1 MNTDGTVVANTPP
14 GFPSLEAL
22 RAGILAS
29 DRIMLARA
37 ITLVESR
44 LPAHRQTAEA
54 LLESLLPHVGK
65 AHRLGVSGVPGVG
78 KSTFIEA
85 LGLKL
90 LEAGHRVMVLAIDP
104 SSELSGGAILGDKT
118 RMTRLAAAEGAF
130 VRPTASAGRLG
141 GVAAAT
147 RDVMLLGE
155 AAGFDRI
162 IVETVGTGQ
171 SETEVADMVDSFLLL
186 LLPSAGDELQGIKK
200 GVMERADIFVVNKAD
215 RHPQAAKTAARD
227 IKAALRILRA
237 GTRDGWMP
245 PVLTVSALTGEGLAE
260 VITALE
266 RHRAWLMESGEG
278 EARRR
283 AQRRRWLRE
292 AMAEA
297 LAELWDR
304 DPQLA
309 AARARLEEDVLAGR
323 ILPRRAARELVE
335 GRLAAPP
342 PTTRDE

>member
-1 MNTDGTVVANTPP
+1 MSADEAAVGDAPP
-14 GFPSLEAL
+14 GFPPLDTL
-22 RAGILAS
+22 RAGVRAG

-44 LPAHRQTAEA
+44 HPAHRRAAEA
-54 LLESLLPHVGK
+54 LLESLLPHVGA
-65 AHRLGVSGVPGVG
+65 AHRVGISGVPGVG

-90 LEAGHRVMVLAIDP
+90 LESGHRVMVLAIDP

-171 SETEVADMVDSFLLL
+171 SETEVADLVDSFVLL

-215 RHPQAAKTAARD
+215 RHSDAAKAAARD
-227 IKAALRILRA
+227 IRTALRILRA
-237 GTRDGWMP
+237 GARDGWMP
-245 PVLTVSALTGEGLAE
+245 PVLTVSALTGEGLAD
-260 VITALE
+260 VIAALD
-266 RHRAWLMESGEG
+266 RHRAWLIESGEG
-278 EARRR
+278 EKRRR

-309 AARARLEEDVLAGR
+309 DERARLEAEVLAGR

-335 GRLAAPP
+335 GRLAPP
-342 PTTRDE
+342 SSAAGDE

>member
-1 MNTDGTVVANTPP
+1 MSTNETVVVDTPP
-14 GFPSLEAL
+14 GFPSLDAL
-22 RAGILAS
+22 RAGVLAG

-44 LPAHRQTAEA
+44 HPAHRRAADA
-54 LLESLLPHVGK
+54 LLESLLPRAGG
-65 AHRLGVSGVPGVG
+65 AHRIGISGVPGVG

-155 AAGFDRI
+155 AAGFDRLI
-162 IVETVGTGQ
+162 IETVGTGQ
-171 SETEVADMVDSFLLL
+171 SETEVADLVDSFLLL

-215 RHPQAAKTAARD
+215 RHPQATKTAARD

-237 GTRDGWMP
+237 GVRDSWMP
-245 PVLTVSALTGEGLAE
+245 PVLTVSALTGEGLE
-260 VITALE
+260 DVITALE
-266 RHRAWLMESGEG
+266 RHRVWLVESGEG
-278 EARRR
+278 ESRRR

-309 AARARLEEDVLAGR
+309 DERARLEEEVLAGR

-335 GRLAAPP
+335 RRLAGPRADA
-342 PTTRDE
+342 RDA

>member
-1 MNTDGTVVANTPP
+1 MSADAPALVEAPP
-14 GFPSLEAL
+14 GFPPLDEL
-22 RAGILAS
+22 RAGVLAG

-44 LPAHRQTAEA
+44 HPAHRRAAEA
-54 LLESLLPHVGK
+54 LLESLLAHAGT
-65 AHRLGVSGVPGVG
+65 AHRIGISGVPGVG
-78 KSTFIEA
+78 KSTLIEA

-90 LEAGHRVMVLAIDP
+90 LDAGHRVMVLAIDP

-118 RMTRLAAAEGAF
+118 RMTRLAAAESAF

-147 RDVMLLGE
+147 RDVILLGE

-171 SETEVADMVDSFLLL
+171 SETEVADLVDSFLLL

-200 GVMERADIFVVNKAD
+200 GVMERADIFVINKAD
-215 RHPQAAKTAARD
+215 RHPEAAKTAARD
-227 IKAALRILRA
+227 IRAALRILRA
-237 GTRDGWMP
+237 GARDGWMP
-245 PVLTVSALTGEGLAE
+245 PVLTVSALTGEGLDD
-260 VITALE
+260 VIAALAC
-266 RHRAWLMESGEG
+266 HRAWLDQSGEG

-283 AQRRRWLRE
+283 AQRRRWLKE
-292 AMAEA
+292 AIAEA

-304 DPQLA
+304 DPDLA
-309 AARARLEEDVLAGR
+309 AERARLEHEVLAGR
-323 ILPRRAARELVE
+323 LLPRRAARELVE
-335 GRLAAPP
+335 RRLGTYGEKA
-342 PTTRDE
+342 RDG

>member
-1 MNTDGTVVANTPP
+1 MSADETVVAEAPP
-14 GFPSLEAL
+14 GFPSLDAL
-22 RAGILAS
+22 RTGVLAG

-44 LPAHRQTAEA
+44 HPAHRQAAEA
-54 LLESLLPHVGK
+54 LLASLLPHVGK
-65 AHRLGVSGVPGVG
+65 AHRIGISGVPGVG
-78 KSTFIEA
+78 KSTCIEA

-90 LEAGHRVMVLAIDP
+90 LEADHRVMVLAIDP

-171 SETEVADMVDSFLLL
+171 SETEVADLVDSFMLL

-200 GVMERADIFVVNKAD
+200 GVMEHADIFVVNKAD

-237 GTRDGWMP
+237 GVRDSWVP
-245 PVLTVSALTGEGLAE
+245 PVLTVSALTGEGIAE
-260 VITALE
+260 VIAALD
-266 RHRAWLMESGEG
+266 RHRAWLIESGEG
-278 EARRR
+278 ESRRR

-309 AARARLEEDVLAGR
+309 DERVRLEEEVVAGR
-323 ILPRRAARELVE
+323 ILPRRAARELVAR
-335 GRLAAPP
+335 RLAGSPA
-342 PTTRDE
+342 TVRDK